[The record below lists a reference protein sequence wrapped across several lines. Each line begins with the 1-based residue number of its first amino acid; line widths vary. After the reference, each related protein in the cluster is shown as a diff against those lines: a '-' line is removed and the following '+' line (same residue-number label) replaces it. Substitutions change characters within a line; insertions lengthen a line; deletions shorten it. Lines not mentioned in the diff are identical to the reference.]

1 MQISVIL
8 IDDHPLFRRGLS
20 ELIKNTPQFRIAHQ
34 FGDAAQ
40 TRDWLAETR
49 GEGVDVALLD
59 RRLQDGDGL
68 DLVDAL
74 KACGIKVIMLTI
86 AEQDH
91 EIVDAME
98 RGVDG
103 YVLKT
108 SEPEQIVQAIL
119 AATQGASTFP
129 SEIMQRMARGQ
140 LRHSLA
146 DRLSPREFEIVCQV
160 ALGLS
165 NRGIGEALGL
175 SENTVRNHLRNI
187 LEKLGF
193 DNRVQVAT
201 FALENG
207 FLKRGERATKKS

>member
-1 MQISVIL
+1 M
-8 IDDHPLFRRGLS
+8 
-20 ELIKNTPQFRIAHQ
+20 TM
-34 FGDAAQ
+34 
-40 TRDWLAETR
+40 
-49 GEGVDVALLD
+49 
-59 RRLQDGDGL
+59 RLRGDGATVINMAVDGRL
-68 DLVDAL
+68 AGLFAIADPVKASTPDAL
-74 KACGIKVIMLTI
+74 KALAAEGIKVIMLTI

>member
-20 ELIKNTPQFRIAHQ
+20 ELIKNTPQLRLAYQ

-40 TRDWLAETR
+40 TRQWLAETG
-49 GEGVDVALLD
+49 GEGVDLALLD

-68 DLVDAL
+68 DLVAGL

-91 EIVDAME
+91 EIVDAIE

-207 FLKRGERATKKS
+207 FLKRAERVAKKP

>member
-20 ELIKNTPQFRIAHQ
+20 ELIKNTPQLKIAHQ

-40 TRDWLAETR
+40 TRQWLAETQ

-91 EIVDAME
+91 EIVDAIE

-207 FLKRGERATKKS
+207 FLKRAERAPKKS